1 MTWNVAHGRGPLL
14 EAGQWNHAA
23 TGWTVDAW
31 ATEEGALAYACDMVR
46 KGRGVHSVWE
56 SGEEAQIS
64 AGRYPPVGLRGAA
77 RLLIQ
82 IGQTF
87 IELVLSPR

>member
-56 SGEEAQIS
+56 SGEEEPKYRRDDILRLAC
-64 AGRYPPVGLRGAA
+64 AGLPAC
-77 RLLIQ
+77 
-82 IGQTF
+82 
-87 IELVLSPR
+87 